1 MAKVK
6 APKYK
11 KTHAKDAMNMKG
23 RIILF
28 ISRFFVY
35 LILAILT
42 FLCLFAFY
50 MMFIN
55 STRSN
60 AQLQSGFALLPND
73 HFFINLKN
81 AWTDYSV
88 NIARGMLNSLIVAL
102 SSAILTTYFSALT
115 AYGIHCYEFR
125 LKKVAFTFIMVVMM
139 IPSQVS
145 AVGFI
150 SLVNSLGLTNNYLPL
165 IMPGIAAP
173 IVFFYM
179 KQYMES
185 TLSLEIVEAA
195 RVDGSNEFST
205 FNRIVLPIM
214 MPAVAVQMIFSFV
227 SSWNNFFIPGMILDK
242 QELKT
247 LPIMIA
253 NLRSADYSK
262 FDMGKVYMFILLSI
276 LPVIVV
282 YLFLSKLII
291 GGVSEGSVKG

>member
-1 MAKVK
+1 MADKV
-6 APKYK
+6 K
-11 KTHAKDAMNMKG
+11 KTHSKDALNVKG
-23 RIILF
+23 RVMLF

-35 LILAILT
+35 LVLAILT
-42 FLCLFAFY
+42 FLSLFAFY
-50 MMFIN
+50 LLFIN

-60 AQLQSGFALLPND
+60 AQLQAGFTLVPNTN
-73 HFFINLKN
+73 FFVNLKN

-88 NIARGMLNSLIVAL
+88 NIARGMLNSLIIA
-102 SSAILTTYFSALT
+102 SACAILTTYFSALT

-125 LKKVAFTFIMVVMM
+125 LKKAAFTFIMVVMM

-150 SLVNSLGLTNNYLPL
+150 SLCNTLNLTNNYLPL
-165 IMPGIAAP
+165 IMPSIASP
-173 IVFFYM
+173 VVFFYM

-185 TLSLEIVEAA
+185 TLSVQIVEAA
-195 RVDGSNEFST
+195 RVDGANEFYT

-214 MPAVAVQMIFSFV
+214 SPAIAVQMIFSFV
-227 SSWNNFFIPGMILDK
+227 ASWNNFFIPGMLIDK
-242 QELKT
+242 AELKT

-282 YLFLSKLII
+282 YLFLSKFII